1 MLRTFTI
8 IVCLGLLLSG
18 CARLA
23 DSRLNPMN
31 WFGRSAPVANT
42 TPDGELRPLVPVG
55 EGLAVEP
62 RAVID
67 QIVELQ
73 IEPTRSGAILRATG
87 LAATQGFYNA
97 ELVLAGSENGDLTYD
112 FRVMAPAGFEAI
124 GTEASRR
131 ITVALELSAA
141 KIAGIRSVTVRGV
154 QNARSSRR

>member
-1 MLRTFTI
+1 MLRSFTT
-8 IVCLGLLLSG
+8 IVCLGLMLSG

-23 DSRLNPMN
+23 ESRLNPVN
-31 WFGRSAPVANT
+31 WFGRSAPVVAT

-55 EGLAVEP
+55 EGLAVET

-67 QIVELQ
+67 QIVEMQ

-112 FRVMAPAGFEAI
+112 FRVAALKS
-124 GTEASRR
+124 GTTVDQWGAYLLHADPVTLALAAQFRR
-131 ITVALELSAA
+131 I
-141 KIAGIRSVTVRGV
+141 IR
-154 QNARSSRR
+154 